1 MVTVNFDK
9 NGGALTAKAVFL
21 GDMIADYGMFL
32 KAKKSN
38 DQTLLLEGDN
48 LNPDDDSKQLPG
60 TANSNAGCRLKLQT
74 AFFGNHPDV
83 APDYEI
89 RLEVYQG
96 GKIVGFNA
104 EKSNDTSKL
113 TDKAQISLLL
123 INLVAQ

>member
-1 MVTVNFDK
+1 MVTVNFEK
-9 NGGALTAKAVFL
+9 KGGPLTAKAVFL

-32 KAKKSN
+32 KAKKGN
-38 DQTLLLEGDN
+38 EQTLLLEGDN
-48 LNPDDDSKQLPG
+48 LNTEDDSKQLPG
-60 TANSNAGCRLKLQT
+60 KANANAGRRLKLQT

-89 RLEVYQG
+89 RLEVYQD
-96 GKIVGFNA
+96 GKMIGFNS
-104 EKSNDTSKL
+104 EQSDNTSKL